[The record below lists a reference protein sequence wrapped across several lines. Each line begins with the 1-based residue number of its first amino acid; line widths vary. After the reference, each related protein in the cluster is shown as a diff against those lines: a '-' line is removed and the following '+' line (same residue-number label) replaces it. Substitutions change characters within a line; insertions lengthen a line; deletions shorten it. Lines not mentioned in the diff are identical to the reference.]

1 MREPLIPPLMR
12 SNVSTHRGRKVQAP
26 RPSLSLA
33 GSTCTSIHEVELGQ
47 CSRFAKRPFAK
58 GPFGKRTAFCAA
70 AVSARQPKAQ
80 NAYSPNQ
87 PRTVHS
93 TRRGV
98 HSTDRPGVY
107 TLHSTQYWQGC
118 TQYWQGCTPAHI
130 DGLSGSSK
138 NLKNRFVYSNYFL
151 RLCTKLKSN
160 IKVKF
165 CIWGPKIFC
174 LPNIPPYSILL
185 VEFSY

>member
-12 SNVSTHRGRKVQAP
+12 SNGSTHRGRKVQAP

-87 PRTVHS
+87 PRTVSSSFLLKPLTKQQLINQISCHM
-93 TRRGV
+93 GE
-98 HSTDRPGVY
+98 D
-107 TLHSTQYWQGC
+107 LTQM
-118 TQYWQGCTPAHI
+118 
-130 DGLSGSSK
+130 L
-138 NLKNRFVYSNYFL
+138 
-151 RLCTKLKSN
+151 
-160 IKVKF
+160 
-165 CIWGPKIFC
+165 
-174 LPNIPPYSILL
+174 
-185 VEFSY
+185 E

>member
-12 SNVSTHRGRKVQAP
+12 SNGSTHRGRKVQAP

-87 PRTVHS
+87 PRTVEFTLSSS
-93 TRRGV
+93 TV
-98 HSTDRPGVY
+98 HSY
-107 TLHSTQYWQGC
+107 TLFNQYSMHC
-118 TQYWQGCTPAHI
+118 
-130 DGLSGSSK
+130 
-138 NLKNRFVYSNYFL
+138 
-151 RLCTKLKSN
+151 
-160 IKVKF
+160 
-165 CIWGPKIFC
+165 
-174 LPNIPPYSILL
+174 ILL
-185 VEFSY
+185 CFLHFCTALTY

>member
-12 SNVSTHRGRKVQAP
+12 SNGSTHRGRKVQAP

-87 PRTVHS
+87 PRTVKPCLVVLPNA
-93 TRRGV
+93 RRASDRFVHCVLGV
-98 HSTDRPGVY
+98 KWGGGHVAAPFVPMVVA
-107 TLHSTQYWQGC
+107 LVLNFLC
-118 TQYWQGCTPAHI
+118 TQY
-130 DGLSGSSK
+130 
-138 NLKNRFVYSNYFL
+138 YSL
-151 RLCTKLKSN
+151 RE
-160 IKVKF
+160 
-165 CIWGPKIFC
+165 GG
-174 LPNIPPYSILL
+174 
-185 VEFSY
+185 

>member
-12 SNVSTHRGRKVQAP
+12 SNGSTHRGRKVQAP

-87 PRTVHS
+87 PRTDAMIYRIYTRVQWFSTFFRFYHMLRVSWIRFTGTCSVPFVKKKKYSRTPHRVHV
-93 TRRGV
+93 RAIFK
-98 HSTDRPGVY
+98 
-107 TLHSTQYWQGC
+107 
-118 TQYWQGCTPAHI
+118 TPRA
-130 DGLSGSSK
+130 
-138 NLKNRFVYSNYFL
+138 
-151 RLCTKLKSN
+151 
-160 IKVKF
+160 
-165 CIWGPKIFC
+165 
-174 LPNIPPYSILL
+174 
-185 VEFSY
+185 

>member
-1 MREPLIPPLMR
+1 MREPLTPPLMR
-12 SNVSTHRGRKVQAP
+12 SNVFTHIGRKVQAP

-87 PRTVHS
+87 PRTKGICTTGMYTMLHDHTKILSAAFDLAPHS
-93 TRRGV
+93 KT
-98 HSTDRPGVY
+98 T
-107 TLHSTQYWQGC
+107 T
-118 TQYWQGCTPAHI
+118 
-130 DGLSGSSK
+130 
-138 NLKNRFVYSNYFL
+138 
-151 RLCTKLKSN
+151 
-160 IKVKF
+160 
-165 CIWGPKIFC
+165 FC
-174 LPNIPPYSILL
+174 LAFCLHPSSMYLT
-185 VEFSY
+185 V

>member
-1 MREPLIPPLMR
+1 MREPLTPPLMR
-12 SNVSTHRGRKVQAP
+12 SNGSTHRGRKVQAP

-87 PRTVHS
+87 PRTECGIISLHPRVLYNTH
-93 TRRGV
+93 V
-98 HSTDRPGVY
+98 VCVY
-107 TLHSTQYWQGC
+107 C
-118 TQYWQGCTPAHI
+118 T
-130 DGLSGSSK
+130 
-138 NLKNRFVYSNYFL
+138 VYKDLNYLFAN
-151 RLCTKLKSN
+151 S
-160 IKVKF
+160 
-165 CIWGPKIFC
+165 
-174 LPNIPPYSILL
+174 
-185 VEFSY
+185 

>member
-1 MREPLIPPLMR
+1 MREPLTPPLMR
-12 SNVSTHRGRKVQAP
+12 SNASTLRGRKVQAP

-87 PRTVHS
+87 PRTINYTCLVVLPNARRASDRFVHCVL
-93 TRRGV
+93 GV
-98 HSTDRPGVY
+98 KWGGGHVAAPFVPMVVA
-107 TLHSTQYWQGC
+107 LVLNFLC
-118 TQYWQGCTPAHI
+118 TQY
-130 DGLSGSSK
+130 
-138 NLKNRFVYSNYFL
+138 YSL
-151 RLCTKLKSN
+151 RE
-160 IKVKF
+160 
-165 CIWGPKIFC
+165 GG
-174 LPNIPPYSILL
+174 
-185 VEFSY
+185 

>member
-12 SNVSTHRGRKVQAP
+12 SNGSTHRGRKVQAP

-87 PRTVHS
+87 PRT
-93 TRRGV
+93 GK
-98 HSTDRPGVY
+98 PY
-107 TLHSTQYWQGC
+107 
-118 TQYWQGCTPAHI
+118 
-130 DGLSGSSK
+130 SSSHQ
-138 NLKNRFVYSNYFL
+138 LKNHILPCHQLNNHILPSHQQK
-151 RLCTKLKSN
+151 T
-160 IKVKF
+160 
-165 CIWGPKIFC
+165 IFD
-174 LPNIPPYSILL
+174 LAIS
-185 VEFSY
+185 